1 MGYDVRAIRAHFPA
15 LAAGAAHFD
24 GPGGSQVPDTV
35 AAAVADTLLSP
46 LANRGSVTAAERAA
60 DAVVLAARA
69 AMGDL
74 LGVDP
79 RGVVFG
85 RSMTALTFDL
95 ARTLAATWGPDDEVI
110 VTRLDHDANIRPWIR
125 AAEAVG
131 AAVRFADFDPR
142 TAELTVADVAREL
155 SSRTRVVAVTGASNL
170 LGTRPPVPLIAAA
183 AHERG
188 ALVVVD
194 GVHLTAH
201 APVDVAALGADFY
214 ACSPYKFLGPHC
226 GVLAAAPDLLESL
239 SPEKLVPSPDS
250 VPERF
255 ELGTL
260 PYELLAGT
268 TAAVDFLAGLD
279 RAALEPRDGQQAATA
294 DGEPDRRRAAR
305 GPAAAPHRGGARG
318 AARRRRALPRR
329 LPDADAAALVPRAR
343 PAGRLP
349 VPRGARRQRPRRH
362 LLRAGGL
369 PAARVRRPRL
379 PARRPRPLHRRRR
392 RRPPAGCLGRVPR
405 RSVIRGGVSGR
416 TTAVGTGN
424 ASMTVRETERKY
436 ESAEPPGAE
445 LIAALAAATGGA
457 APAAPTRIDLSAT
470 YWDTADLRLLRS
482 RLTLRRRVGGDD
494 AGWHLKLP
502 AGADSRDEVR
512 RPLGRARKPPA
523 PLVALSRAAH
533 RDAPL
538 RPVVEL
544 DTVRQEWT
552 LTDAQGEAVATV
564 TDDRVTARTLG
575 AGSDGGTAVD
585 TEPLEWAEIEVELAG
600 QGTPEVLDRI
610 EDALLRAGVHR
621 SASASKLGRV
631 LAERVPP
638 GPPRP
643 VASPD
648 ATAGEVVLAY
658 VAEQAETI
666 RADGSAGPPRR
677 PGGGA
682 RHARGLPAD
691 AQHLPVLPRAAR
703 PQPDRR
709 PRRGAALARG

>member
-35 AAAVADTLLSP
+35 AAAVAGTLLSP

-79 RGVVFG
+79 RGIVFG

-95 ARTLAATWGPDDEVI
+95 ARTLSATWGPDAEVI

-226 GVLAAAPDLLESL
+226 GVLAADPDLLESL
-239 SPEKLVPSPDS
+239 TPEKLVPSPDS

-268 TAAVDFLAGLD
+268 TAAVDFLAGLE
-279 RAALEPRDGQQAATA
+279 ASAT
-294 DGEPDRRRAAR
+294 GS
-305 GPAAAPHRGGARG
+305 
-318 AARRRRALPRR
+318 
-329 LPDADAAALVPRAR
+329 
-343 PAGRLP
+343 
-349 VPRGARRQRPRRH
+349 RRQR
-362 LLRAGGL
+362 LTASL
-369 PAARVRRPRL
+369 
-379 PARRPRPLHRRRR
+379 
-392 RRPPAGCLGRVPR
+392 
-405 RSVIRGGVSGR
+405 
-416 TTAVGTGN
+416 TAV
-424 ASMTVRETERKY
+424 ERH
-436 ESAEPPGAE
+436 EDR
-445 LIAALAAATGGA
+445 LRH
-457 APAAPTRIDLSAT
+457 RIEEGL
-470 YWDTADLRLLRS
+470 ADLNS
-482 RLTLRRRVGGDD
+482 GP
-494 AGWHLKLP
+494 LP
-502 AGADSRDEVR
+502 GV
-512 RPLGRARKPPA
+512 
-523 PLVALSRAAH
+523 VVHSRAASRTPTLLLSFPG
-533 RDAPL
+533 RDP
-538 RPVVEL
+538 
-544 DTVRQEWT
+544 Q
-552 LTDAQGEAVATV
+552 DAY
-564 TDDRVTARTLG
+564 RF
-575 AGSDGGTAVD
+575 
-585 TEPLEWAEIEVELAG
+585 
-600 QGTPEVLDRI
+600 
-610 EDALLRAGVHR
+610 
-621 SASASKLGRV
+621 
-631 LAERVPP
+631 LAERGVNAPA
-638 GPPRP
+638 GTFYALE
-643 VASPD
+643 ASRRLGFGDRGSLRVGLAPYTDDDDVDRLLD
-648 ATAGEVVLAY
+648 AVGEFLA
-658 VAEQAETI
+658 
-666 RADGSAGPPRR
+666 DP
-677 PGGGA
+677 
-682 RHARGLPAD
+682 
-691 AQHLPVLPRAAR
+691 
-703 PQPDRR
+703 
-709 PRRGAALARG
+709 